1 MKHIEQ
7 LKLEEFSYS
16 PSRSWK
22 ASHWRKTMI
31 FFRKSLIPEVPLN
44 VQHIAGSTQEVR
56 HMIFA

>member
-31 FFRKSLIPEVPLN
+31 FFRKSLIPEVQSFFVKKNRSL
-44 VQHIAGSTQEVR
+44 
-56 HMIFA
+56 